1 MTEVVHPP
9 ESVYN
14 LIPKEEVKVEKPPRY
29 MSKFRTTVVQ
39 EKKSNKDLMRTMGP
53 AKAEMPSPEKYL
65 RKHSKEPKLPE
76 MAGNTHTLRKPD
88 VPKRMD
94 NPTMGIHTTKNF
106 VKTNA
111 LANVMAVP
119 KKVQPTS
126 ADTKNGDKQVL
137 ENSGLVPKYI
147 KRKDFGEIPEYLQ
160 QRKEDALRAQE
171 EYDNYVKEQLQQRAM
186 KQLSDAERQA
196 ILEGLKKNWEEL
208 HRQYQG
214 LSVVTDTISK
224 KSHKQRL
231 DFEMKQL
238 ESDINLFERFKTFY
252 VAN

>member
-76 MAGNTHTLRKPD
+76 TVCTSAVEHSFTNFIY

-147 KRKDFGEIPEYLQ
+147 KRK
-160 QRKEDALRAQE
+160 
-171 EYDNYVKEQLQQRAM
+171 V
-186 KQLSDAERQA
+186 
-196 ILEGLKKNWEEL
+196 GL
-208 HRQYQG
+208 
-214 LSVVTDTISK
+214 
-224 KSHKQRL
+224 
-231 DFEMKQL
+231 
-238 ESDINLFERFKTFY
+238 
-252 VAN
+252 